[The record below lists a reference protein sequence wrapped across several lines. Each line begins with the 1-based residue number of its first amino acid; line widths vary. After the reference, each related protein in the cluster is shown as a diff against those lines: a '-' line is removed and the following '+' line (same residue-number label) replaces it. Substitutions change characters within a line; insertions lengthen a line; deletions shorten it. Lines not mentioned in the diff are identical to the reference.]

1 MNSKPASTPVQ
12 PPVSSRRDPLLLALI
27 AFVLGIVLA
36 GAWFHRHHAG
46 SSTAELSDVTKDM
59 LGRLEVP
66 VTVRYYS
73 LLPAGSADESLQAF
87 AGRVTQLLDAM
98 QKAGN
103 GKVAVIHLENPAGT
117 NSTAASTDGIQAFNL
132 DKGEPCFLGLAITS
146 GKSRETFAR
155 LQPDWEPALQYD
167 LVRAIS
173 RVAAGNTTKP
183 VPAAKPSPEI
193 IDSVKKLIPD
203 VNAVTAQQADQILH
217 DEFMKQC
224 SAIGAETATKIQAAQ
239 QRVVKAEAGGLQSD
253 IEAARKNLL
262 QVQLA
267 QGDKL
272 KALAAQL
279 QSQLTVFQQMKAGAG
294 KDGH

>member
-1 MNSKPASTPVQ
+1 MNSKSASTSVQ
-12 PPVSSRRDPLLLALI
+12 PPATSSRNPLPLALI
-27 AFVLGIVLA
+27 AFALGIVLA

-46 SSTAELSDVTKDM
+46 PSTAELSAVTKDM

-73 LLPAGSADESLQAF
+73 LLPTGSADETLKAF

-98 QKAGN
+98 QVASN
-103 GKVAVIHLENPAGT
+103 GKVEVIHLESPAGT
-117 NSTAASTDGIQAFNL
+117 NTTAASTDGIQAFNL

-146 GKSRETFAR
+146 GKSREAFAR

-173 RVAAGNTTKP
+173 RVAAGNIAATP
-183 VPAAKPSPEI
+183 VPVAKPSPEI

-203 VNAVTAQQADQILH
+203 VNAVTPQQADQILH

-224 SAIGAETATKIQAAQ
+224 SVIGAETATKIQAAQ
-239 QRVVKAEAGGLQSD
+239 QSVVKAEAGGSQTE

-267 QGDKL
+267 QGEKL

-279 QSQLTVFQQMKAGAG
+279 QSQLAVFQQMKAG
-294 KDGH
+294 H